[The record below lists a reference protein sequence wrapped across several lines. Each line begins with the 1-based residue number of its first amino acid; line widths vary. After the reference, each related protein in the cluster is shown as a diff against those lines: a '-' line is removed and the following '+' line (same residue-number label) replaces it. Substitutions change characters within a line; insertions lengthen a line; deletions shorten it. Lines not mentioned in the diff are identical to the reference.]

1 MGDARGISVMT
12 EEEYLALPESIRGPS
27 RERVGVVE
35 LTDVRGDHSPSLV
48 RVECRPELLSRT
60 HVWLQAVAE
69 RNGWSGKVRSRTEM
83 RRRVG

>member
-1 MGDARGISVMT
+1 MGGELGISVMT

-35 LTDVRGDHSPSLV
+35 LTGARGDHAPLLV
-48 RVECRPELLSRT
+48 RVECRPELLRRT

-69 RNGWSGKVRSRTEM
+69 RNGWVGTVRSRTEM